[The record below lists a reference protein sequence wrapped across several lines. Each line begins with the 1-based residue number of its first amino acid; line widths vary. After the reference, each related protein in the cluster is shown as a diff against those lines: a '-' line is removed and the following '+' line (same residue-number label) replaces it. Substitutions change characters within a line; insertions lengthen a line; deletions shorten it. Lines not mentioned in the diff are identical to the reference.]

1 MVSSHRL
8 CSRRLALVSMLGS
21 AKCRSELNLSV
32 GILWFPADQKL
43 VPWWWSR
50 YRCWHLMRRICSM
63 SNEPLLWR
71 KAKPARLVIADDHEL
86 ARAGLRAMLTGQRG
100 LELVGEAAN
109 GREALALC
117 RRLQPDLALI
127 DVRMPE
133 QDGLAACRAIKRE
146 CPATS
151 VILVTMHE
159 NPEYLLEA
167 LKAGAA
173 GYVLKDISQ
182 RELIAAVQGV
192 LRGEAILN
200 KELVIRLL
208 GHLAGQTPSQE
219 ELLLGRLSPRERE
232 VLQLLTQGQTNRE
245 IAQQLIVSVSTV
257 KIHVEH
263 ILAKLGVSD
272 RTQAAVRAIEL
283 GLLPTITK
291 E

>member
-1 MVSSHRL
+1 
-8 CSRRLALVSMLGS
+8 
-21 AKCRSELNLSV
+21 
-32 GILWFPADQKL
+32 
-43 VPWWWSR
+43 
-50 YRCWHLMRRICSM
+50 M
-63 SNEPLLWR
+63 SNDPIFWR

-100 LELVGEAAN
+100 LEVVGEAEN
-109 GREALALC
+109 GRKVLELC

-133 QDGLAACRAIKRE
+133 LDGLATCQAIKQE

-151 VILVTMHE
+151 VILVTIHE

-173 GYVLKDISQ
+173 GYVLKDITQ
-182 RELIAAVQGV
+182 HDLITAVQAV
-192 LRGEAILN
+192 LRGESMLN
-200 KELVIRLL
+200 KEIVIRLL
-208 GHLAGQTPSQE
+208 QHMASETPHQE
-219 ELLLGRLSPRERE
+219 VPLLSRLSPRERE

-245 IAQQLIVSVSTV
+245 IAQNLIVSVSTV

-272 RTQAAVRAIEL
+272 RTQAAVRALEL
-283 GLLPTITK
+283 GLLHTVSR

>member
-1 MVSSHRL
+1 MSP
-8 CSRRLALVSMLGS
+8 
-21 AKCRSELNLSV
+21 EP
-32 GILWFPADQKL
+32 FP
-43 VPWWWSR
+43 
-50 YRCWHLMRRICSM
+50 
-63 SNEPLLWR
+63 WR
-71 KAKPARLVIADDHEL
+71 KADRARLVIADDHEL
-86 ARAGLRAMLTGQRG
+86 VRAGLRMMLTGQRG
-100 LELVGEAAN
+100 LEVVGEAAN
-109 GREALALC
+109 GREALTLC

-133 QDGLAACRAIKRE
+133 QDGLATCRAIKQE

-167 LKAGAA
+167 LKVGAA

-192 LRGEAILN
+192 LRGESILN

-208 GHLAGQTPSQE
+208 GHLAGQKPSQE

-283 GLLPTITK
+283 GLLLPTISK

>member
-1 MVSSHRL
+1 
-8 CSRRLALVSMLGS
+8 
-21 AKCRSELNLSV
+21 
-32 GILWFPADQKL
+32 
-43 VPWWWSR
+43 
-50 YRCWHLMRRICSM
+50 M
-63 SNEPLLWR
+63 SKDPLLWR

-109 GREALALC
+109 GREALELC

-133 QDGLAACRAIKRE
+133 LDGLATCRAIKQE

-151 VILVTMHE
+151 VILVTVHE

-182 RELIAAVQGV
+182 RELITAVYGV
-192 LRGEAILN
+192 LQGESMLS
-200 KELVIRLL
+200 KELVIRVLQRW
-208 GHLAGQTPSQE
+208 ASQTPYQE
-219 ELLLGRLSPRERE
+219 ELLPGLLSPRERE
-232 VLQLLTQGQTNRE
+232 VLQLLAQGQTNRE
-245 IAQQLIVSVSTV
+245 IARKLIVSVSTV

-263 ILAKLGVSD
+263 ILAKLNVSD

-283 GLLPTITK
+283 GLLPIISK

>member
-1 MVSSHRL
+1 
-8 CSRRLALVSMLGS
+8 
-21 AKCRSELNLSV
+21 
-32 GILWFPADQKL
+32 
-43 VPWWWSR
+43 
-50 YRCWHLMRRICSM
+50 M
-63 SNEPLLWR
+63 SDDPLFWR

-86 ARAGLRAMLTGQRG
+86 VRAGLRVMLTGQRG

-117 RRLQPDLALI
+117 RHLQPDLALI

-133 QDGLAACRAIKRE
+133 QDGLATCRAIKEE
-146 CPATS
+146 CPETS
-151 VILVTMHE
+151 VILVTMHA

-173 GYVLKDISQ
+173 GYVLKDMSQ
-182 RELIAAVQGV
+182 YELITAVQRV
-192 LRGEAILN
+192 LHGESILD
-200 KELVIRLL
+200 KALATRLL
-208 GHLAGQTPSQE
+208 QRLAREMSHQE
-219 ELLLGRLSPRERE
+219 EMPPGRLSPRERE

-245 IAQQLIVSVSTV
+245 IAGNLTLSVSTV
-257 KIHVEH
+257 KIHVVH

-283 GLLPTITK
+283 GLVHSTSK